1 MTDTYSLQRLQTD
14 LITSE
19 SFQRYGQLISASDDG
34 KAYDQQ
40 DAQLQIQDGI
50 PRFYLMRLHDR
61 GRKFHHI
68 TRHQQCTQCL
78 GSLEGQEW
86 LIAVAIGVSD
96 RPDLE
101 SLKAFRVPGNC
112 FIKLNVGI
120 WHAEPYFDADA
131 VDFYN
136 LELSDTN
143 LTDHQTCDLVEAYN
157 IEYQIV

>member
-1 MTDTYSLQRLQTD
+1 MTDTYSLQRLQAD

-19 SFQRYGQLISASDDG
+19 SFQRYGQLISPSDDS

-40 DAQLQIQDGI
+40 DAQLQIQKGI

-120 WHAEPYFDADA
+120 WHAGPYFDADA